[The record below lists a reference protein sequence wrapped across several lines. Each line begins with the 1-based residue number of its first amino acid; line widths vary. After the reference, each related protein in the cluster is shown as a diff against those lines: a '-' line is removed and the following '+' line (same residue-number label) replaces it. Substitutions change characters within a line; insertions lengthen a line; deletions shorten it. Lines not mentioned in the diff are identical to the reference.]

1 MSILKNAYHM
11 HMHGLLDNVFIM
23 SQQTLIMSPFP
34 LTWVELMKL
43 KIDRFDDKIGIC
55 VFKTNLK
62 FPITNAFRRL
72 LKQSCY
78 NK

>member
-1 MSILKNAYHM
+1 M

-62 FPITNAFRRL
+62 VSHHQRL
-72 LKQSCY
+72 PPPSKTELL
-78 NK
+78 